1 MGRKKKEVIVKFH
14 PISLWLASAPETQ
27 GNLCFSQCIS
37 DLDVRLSNRL
47 RRGWPGGLST
57 EIRGREPGFL
67 NPDSPPF
74 SQALGRDS

>member
-47 RRGWPGGLST
+47 RRGWPAWWAEHGNQRQGAWLS
-57 EIRGREPGFL
+57 
-67 NPDSPPF
+67 
-74 SQALGRDS
+74 